1 MQTYFQLKSTNN
13 MKKICYTTLICCF
26 LAYGLSG
33 QSNQVLF
40 NAEIQSGN
48 IDLQDQQYRSAI
60 KHAEKAKTYVGQD
73 STTAQ
78 IEYIITKSNI
88 GLGYF
93 DDAKT
98 SLKRYFNIAKDDDF
112 GYNEMLLLLSKIDD
126 IEEETRKSE
135 EAKKTQVKEEK
146 EAWDRAM
153 KINTSEAYQSFA
165 TKFPQ
170 SIHAI
175 EANKLANN
183 LKIESQLKI
192 ERTVLA
198 QYKSKWKRR
207 VTAKWMFLLG
217 GAATMA
223 FSGGVV
229 DEYHRQCCFTKFVIY
244 TGAFSV
250 GMIATTTGLLF
261 IHPRKYKKR
270 YQKQLNVVNNLEKG
284 LITDSSK
291 FSPHWQIGMSAQH
304 PGLTLKFT
312 F

>member
-1 MQTYFQLKSTNN
+1 
-13 MKKICYTTLICCF
+13 MKQNCYTILICCF
-26 LAYGLSG
+26 LTCDLSG

-170 SIHAI
+170 SINAI
-175 EANKLANN
+175 ESNKLANN

-198 QYKSKWKRR
+198 QYKSTWKGR
-207 VTAKWMFLLG
+207 VTAKWMLFLG

-223 FSGGVV
+223 FAAGVLDDYNSV
-229 DEYHRQCCFTKFVIY
+229 F
-244 TGAFSV
+244 AV

-261 IHPRKYKKR
+261 IYPRKYKKR

-284 LITDSSK
+284 LITDSGK
-291 FSPHWQIGMSAQH
+291 ISPHWQIGMSAQR
-304 PGLTLKFT
+304 PGLTLSFN

>member
-1 MQTYFQLKSTNN
+1 

-73 STTAQ
+73 GTTAQ

-93 DDAKT
+93 DDAKI

-112 GYNEMLLLLSKIDD
+112 GYNEMLLLLSQIDD
-126 IEEETRKSE
+126 IEEETRKAE

-146 EAWDRAM
+146 EAWDRAI

-170 SIHAI
+170 SINAI
-175 EANKLANN
+175 EANKLDNN

-198 QYKSKWKRR
+198 QYKSKWKGR
-207 VTAKWMFLLG
+207 VTAKWMLLLG
-217 GAATMA
+217 GAAAMTS
-223 FSGGVV
+223 FFIDYDFNGV
-229 DEYHRQCCFTKFVIY
+229 F
-244 TGAFSV
+244 AA

-261 IHPRKYKKR
+261 IYPRKYKKR

-284 LITDSSK
+284 LITDSGK
-291 FSPHWQIGMSAQH
+291 ISPHWQIGMSAQR
-304 PGLTLKFT
+304 PGLTLNFN